1 MISET
6 VTRAGTP
13 AITSDHWH
21 VVHSRFRPKGE
32 KSRPF
37 EREIVS
43 EHDNRIGC
51 RDAARALRAR
61 LDQESDAP
69 TAQRDQVFVRKPNF
83 KSLKVTRHRT
93 PPKE

>member
-6 VTRAGTP
+6 VTSAGSP

-21 VVHSRFRPKGE
+21 VVHSRFHPKGE

-37 EREIVS
+37 ERVIVS

-51 RDAARALRAR
+51 RDAARALRAS

-69 TAQRDQVFVRKPNF
+69 LAQRDQVFVRKPHF
-83 KSLKVTRHRT
+83 KSLRAARHRT
-93 PPKE
+93 QPKE